1 MIQRWLPA
9 PWLSLGIFGG
19 WLLLNQ
25 SLSAGQLLLAGVV
38 AVAAPLLMSSLRPA
52 PGPLRRWGVLAKLVL
67 RVGRDVV
74 TSALDVARGVLRS
87 RSQPPRSAFVTVPL
101 ELRDPH
107 ALASLAIITCVVPG
121 TVWSELAADHS
132 ALLVHVFDVE
142 DEAAFIAHFKQT
154 YERPLKEI
162 FE

>member
-1 MIQRWLPA
+1 MKRILPA

-25 SLSAGQLLLAGVV
+25 SLSPGQLLLAVVV
-38 AVAAPLLMSSLRPA
+38 ALAMPLLFSALRPR
-52 PGPLRRWGVLAKLVL
+52 PGPLRRWGVLARLIMLV
-67 RVGRDVV
+67 GIDVV
-74 TSALDVARGVLRS
+74 TSALDVAFGVLRA
-87 RSQPPRSAFVTVPL
+87 RRQPPRSAFVNVPL

-107 ALASLAIITCVVPG
+107 ALAALAIITSVVPG

-132 ALLVHVFDVE
+132 ALLVHVFDVP
-142 DEAAFIAHFKQT
+142 DEAAFVAHFKQT

>member
-1 MIQRWLPA
+1 MKRILPA

-25 SLSAGQLLLAGVV
+25 SLAPAQLLLAVVV
-38 AVAAPLLMSSLRPA
+38 ALAMPLLFSALRPR
-52 PGPLRRWGVLAKLVL
+52 PGPLRRWGVLARLIMLV
-67 RVGRDVV
+67 GIDVV
-74 TSALDVARGVLRS
+74 TSALDVAFGVLRA
-87 RSQPPRSAFVTVPL
+87 RRQPPRSAFVNVPL

-107 ALASLAIITCVVPG
+107 ALAALAIITSVVPG

-132 ALLVHVFDVE
+132 ALLVHVFDVP
-142 DEAAFIAHFKQT
+142 DEAAFVAHFKQT

>member
-1 MIQRWLPA
+1 MKRILPA

-25 SLSAGQLLLAGVV
+25 SLAPGQLLLAVIV
-38 AVAAPLLMSSLRPA
+38 ALAMPLLFSALRPR
-52 PGPLRRWGVLAKLVL
+52 PGPLRRWGVLLRLVL
-67 RVGRDVV
+67 QVGADVV
-74 TSALDVARGVLRS
+74 TSALDVAFGVLRA
-87 RSQPPRSAFVTVPL
+87 RRQPPRSAFVMVPL

-107 ALASLAIITCVVPG
+107 ALAALAIITAVVPG

-132 ALLVHVFDVE
+132 ALLVHVFDVP
-142 DEAAFIAHFKQT
+142 DEAAFVAHFKQT

>member
-1 MIQRWLPA
+1 MKRIVPA
-9 PWLSLGIFGG
+9 PWLSVGIFGG

-25 SLSAGQLLLAGVV
+25 SLSVAQLLLAFVV
-38 AVAAPLLMSSLRPA
+38 ALAMPLLFSALRPS
-52 PGPLRRWGVLAKLVL
+52 PGPMRRWGVLLRLIALVG
-67 RVGRDVV
+67 VDVV
-74 TSALDVARGVLRS
+74 ASALQVAFGVLRA
-87 RSQPPRSAFVTVPL
+87 RRRPPQSAFVTVPL

-107 ALASLAIITCVVPG
+107 ALAALAVITAVVPG

-132 ALLVHVFDVE
+132 VLLVHVFDVP
-142 DEAAFIAHFKQT
+142 DEAAFVAHFKQT

>member
-1 MIQRWLPA
+1 MRRILPA

-25 SLSAGQLLLAGVV
+25 SLAPAQLLLAVVV
-38 AVAAPLLMSSLRPA
+38 ALAMPLLFSALRPR
-52 PGPLRRWGVLAKLVL
+52 PGPLRRWGVLARLIMLV
-67 RVGRDVV
+67 GIDVV
-74 TSALDVARGVLRS
+74 TSALDVAFGVLRA
-87 RSQPPRSAFVTVPL
+87 RRQPPRSAFVNVPL

-107 ALASLAIITCVVPG
+107 ALAALAIITSVVPG

-132 ALLVHVFDVE
+132 ALLVHVFDVP
-142 DEAAFIAHFKQT
+142 DEAAFVAHFKQT

>member
-1 MIQRWLPA
+1 MKRVLPA

-25 SLSAGQLLLAGVV
+25 SLAPGQLLLAVVV
-38 AVAAPLLMSSLRPA
+38 AVAMPLLFSALRPR
-52 PGPLRRWGVLAKLVL
+52 PGPLRRWGVLARLIMLV
-67 RVGRDVV
+67 GADVV
-74 TSALDVARGVLRS
+74 TSALDVAFGVLRA
-87 RSQPPRSAFVTVPL
+87 RRQPPRSAFVTVPL

-107 ALASLAIITCVVPG
+107 ALAALAIITTVVPG

-132 ALLVHVFDVE
+132 ALLVHVFDVP
-142 DEAAFIAHFKQT
+142 DEAAFVAHFKQT

>member
-1 MIQRWLPA
+1 MKRILPA

-25 SLSAGQLLLAGVV
+25 SLDPGQLLLAAIV
-38 AVAAPLLMSSLRPA
+38 ALTMPLLFSALRPR
-52 PGPLRRWGVLAKLVL
+52 PGPLRRWGVLARLIMLV
-67 RVGRDVV
+67 GIDVV
-74 TSALDVARGVLRS
+74 TSALDVAFGVLRA
-87 RSQPPRSAFVTVPL
+87 RRQPPRSAFVMVPL

-107 ALASLAIITCVVPG
+107 ALAALAIITAVVPG

-132 ALLVHVFDVE
+132 ALLVHVFDVP
-142 DEAAFIAHFKQT
+142 DEAVFVAHFKQT

>member
-1 MIQRWLPA
+1 MKRILPA

-25 SLSAGQLLLAGVV
+25 SLSPGQLLLAVVV
-38 AVAAPLLMSSLRPA
+38 ALAMPLLFSALRPRS
-52 PGPLRRWGVLAKLVL
+52 GPLRRWGVLARLIMLV
-67 RVGRDVV
+67 GADVV
-74 TSALDVARGVLRS
+74 TSALDVAFGVLRA
-87 RSQPPRSAFVTVPL
+87 RRQPPHSAFVTVPL

-107 ALASLAIITCVVPG
+107 ALAALAIITTVVPG

-132 ALLVHVFDVE
+132 ALLVHVFDVP
-142 DEAAFIAHFKQT
+142 DEAAFVAHFKQT

>member
-1 MIQRWLPA
+1 MRRILPA

-25 SLSAGQLLLAGVV
+25 SLSPGQLLLAVVV
-38 AVAAPLLMSSLRPA
+38 ALAMPLLFSALRPR
-52 PGPLRRWGVLAKLVL
+52 PGPLRRWGVLARLIMLV
-67 RVGRDVV
+67 GIDVV
-74 TSALDVARGVLRS
+74 TSALDVAFGVLRA
-87 RSQPPRSAFVTVPL
+87 RRQPPRSAFVNVPL

-107 ALASLAIITCVVPG
+107 ALAALAIITSVVPG

-132 ALLVHVFDVE
+132 ALLVHVFDVP
-142 DEAAFIAHFKQT
+142 DEAAFVAHFKQT